1 MFNQTYHSLR
11 AQVIEVEDQQY
22 GGENVWVG
30 HRLLWYFIYFTQKKS
45 INFPLHLYN
54 VLFVLYIKEQEKDHH
69 FIIAC
74 SLYREKNGTLN
85 TELPQGSQWWKLQ
98 TNIAFSEATPW

>member
-74 SLYREKNGTLN
+74 SLYREKMEHWTQSCPRDHND
-85 TELPQGSQWWKLQ
+85 ESYKQ
-98 TNIAFSEATPW
+98 T